1 MAERCRQKERTRAR
15 ILDEAARALR
25 QQGTEGIRVAELMQ
39 RAGLTHGGFYAHF
52 KNRDDLIGEAIAR
65 MRTDSREML
74 RRNLDQQDAADGLG
88 ALIDDYLSDDRVGR
102 IETSCPLP
110 VLGQE
115 ARRLPSPARLL
126 LSETI
131 DTFRSRMAESLS
143 ELGADSPERLG
154 DSIASEMVGAMTLAR
169 AMPDET
175 KARALLAASRFE
187 LKRRAGLLSEPE
199 LTNAAPA

>member
-1 MAERCRQKERTRAR
+1 MVERCRQKERTRER

-25 QQGTEGIRVAELMQ
+25 EQGSEGIRVAELMQ

-52 KNRDDLIGEAIAR
+52 KSRNDLIGEAIAR

-74 RRNLDQQDAADGLG
+74 GRNLDQRDVAEGLG
-88 ALIDDYLSDDRVGR
+88 ALIDDYLSDDRVR
-102 IETSCPLP
+102 RVDTSCPLP

-115 ARRLPSPARLL
+115 ARRLPSAARSL

-131 DTFRSRMAESLS
+131 DTFRTRMAESLTK
-143 ELGADSPERLG
+143 LGAHSPERLG
-154 DSIASEMVGAMTLAR
+154 DSLASEMVGAMTLAR
-169 AMPDET
+169 AMPDEA

-199 LTNAAPA
+199 LTNAARA